1 MPEGNEAT
9 RFKPG
14 QSGNPKGRPRGC
26 RHKISEAFLA
36 DILADYQEHGP
47 QAIDRMRK
55 EDPTAYVR
63 MIASLVPKQIDKAP
77 NPLEH
82 FTNKELEQLE
92 TYLESIANNGE
103 SGASGGDRPT
113 PH

>member
-1 MPEGNEAT
+1 MKQLGSSPASQVIQRAAQGVLDT
-9 RFKPG
+9 RFL
-14 QSGNPKGRPRGC
+14 
-26 RHKISEAFLA
+26 AFLA

-55 EDPTAYVR
+55 EDPTAYIR